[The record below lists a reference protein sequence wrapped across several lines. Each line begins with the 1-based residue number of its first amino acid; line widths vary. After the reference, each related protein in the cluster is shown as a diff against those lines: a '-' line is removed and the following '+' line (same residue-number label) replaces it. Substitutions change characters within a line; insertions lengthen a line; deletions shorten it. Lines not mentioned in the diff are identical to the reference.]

1 MNRVCTRRDICLQ
14 THFAEPTDFSI
25 SVTAEPFLGS
35 MCLLRLVPG
44 AVPDDSVGYA
54 VSFDALAADSVVDI
68 PFAGE
73 VAVPREA
80 ATAKLFYELKAGLVD
95 GTRIALVS
103 DVTC

>member
-1 MNRVCTRRDICLQ
+1 
-14 THFAEPTDFSI
+14 
-25 SVTAEPFLGS
+25 

-54 VSFDALAADSVVDI
+54 VSFDALAADSIVDI

-103 DVTC
+103 ELCSVSTGCSAACMCVHAV